1 MGEASASGGASMEE
15 VTTLIHQNRAQI
27 LTELDKRLEAQGPEL
42 ARQLEQA
49 FSDQLK
55 AVERLLAG
63 KQPHGSDGKPAAV
76 NGYTKA
82 GHTRRHVRHPRKP

>member
-1 MGEASASGGASMEE
+1 MED
-15 VTTLIHQNRAQI
+15 VTTLIEQNRARI

-49 FSDQLK
+49 FSNQLK

-63 KQPHGSDGKPAAV
+63 KQAHDSDGKPAAV
-76 NGYTKA
+76 NGFAKT